1 MHNGRPLFPGT
12 SDADQ
17 LEQIFRQLGTPDESE
32 FPGIVD
38 LPDYKV
44 RALGGGT
51 GGSTCALARCS
62 TRIAGSGLRRAPFP
76 CTSVSAVNTYLTPT
90 TPAPAQP
97 LTYKRFPRPD
107 SLAHLVQGLPPDGL
121 DLLTR
126 LLQHDPAK
134 RISAGAAME
143 HPFFASLGEAFLGG
157 GLMGLPRR

>member
-17 LEQIFRQLGTPDESE
+17 LEQIFRQLGTPDEVD
-32 FPGIVD
+32 FPGLVD

-44 RALGGGT
+44 R
-51 GGSTCALARCS
+51 RCDVAPLPTAHHIITS
-62 TRIAGSGLRRAPFP
+62 RAPAP
-76 CTSVSAVNTYLTPT
+76 TPT
-90 TPAPAQP
+90 TAQP

-107 SLAHLVQGLPPDGL
+107 SLAHLVPGLPPDGL

-134 RISAGAAME
+134 RVAAAAAME
-143 HPFFASLGEAFLGG
+143 HPFFASLGEHVLGG
-157 GLMGLPRR
+157 GLMGMPRR